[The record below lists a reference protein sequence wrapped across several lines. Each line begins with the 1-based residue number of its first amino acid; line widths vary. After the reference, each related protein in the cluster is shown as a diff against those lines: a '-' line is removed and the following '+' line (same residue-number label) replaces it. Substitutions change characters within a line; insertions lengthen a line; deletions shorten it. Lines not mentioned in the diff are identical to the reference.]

1 MITYAHRRRW
11 IDGLAGDDDERGLV
25 HCANDPTDITVRRK
39 AKLAISLVVASML
52 MIVLLNSGLGVDRDE
67 TFTDLHRP
75 EIVGESQ
82 SNAP

>member
-1 MITYAHRRRW
+1 MRA
-11 IDGLAGDDDERGLV
+11 
-25 HCANDPTDITVRRK
+25 RRK
-39 AKLAISLVVASML
+39 VKLTVSLLVVGFL
-52 MIVLLNSGLGVDRDE
+52 VIVLLNSRFGVDSEE